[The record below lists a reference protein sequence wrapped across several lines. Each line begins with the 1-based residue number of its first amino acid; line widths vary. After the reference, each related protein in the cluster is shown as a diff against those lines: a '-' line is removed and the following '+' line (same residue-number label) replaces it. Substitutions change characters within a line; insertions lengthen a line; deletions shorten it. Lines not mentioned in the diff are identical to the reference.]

1 MLDFFRNHQRLMMAL
16 LILIVVPGLGIV
28 GIQGFSSF
36 FDENANVASV
46 NGHKIPRADF
56 DNAMRQQVDRARQ
69 MLGAQFDPKMFDT
82 PAMRASLVDSLVQ
95 QRVLA
100 DETQRLHLTAS
111 DAAVRRALL
120 ADPVI
125 SSLRKP
131 DGTIDVD
138 RYKQLLAMQGMTPEQ
153 YDERVRYGLATD
165 QIPASIQ
172 STSFTSKALAESMT
186 DIAEQ
191 RRDVQGLAF
200 RAADYTAKVQPS
212 DAQLQSYYDA
222 HRADFA
228 TPETATIQYLVL
240 SPTTLSAAIKPTDAD
255 LKKFYDDNI
264 ARFKTQAQVRA
275 SHILIT
281 APKDASAADK
291 AKAKQQAEAILAQV
305 KAHPDQFAQFAQK
318 DSQDPGSAS
327 KGGDLGY
334 FGRGMIAGGQAFDDA
349 AFALK
354 KGEISDV
361 VQTDFGYH
369 IIQATDVKPAATQP
383 FDEVKDEITREYVAQ
398 QAAKSLADDADGFTS
413 LVYEKSKTLQ
423 PAADKYNLQIQTAAV
438 SPKPNPKLPPDNPL
452 NNAKFLSAIF
462 ASDSANARNNTQAV
476 DVGNNTLIA
485 GRVTDYKPSTVP
497 PLASIKDQVRQKVV
511 AEQAAQAAVK
521 EGEAKLTE
529 LQKSKA
535 TTGFSS
541 VSIVSRN
548 DAQGIP
554 PAALSAIFKVDSSKL
569 PAYVGVDLGSDGY
582 AIYRVNGVEKA
593 APVAADRLAG
603 AEQQIAQVYAQ
614 ADMESYLDALK
625 ARSSVKITMPM
636 NSGGDQPTQ

>member
-1 MLDFFRNHQRLMMAL
+1 MAL

-305 KAHPDQFAQFAQK
+305 KAHPDQFAQLAQK

-569 PAYVGVDLGSDGY
+569 PTYVGVDLGSDGY